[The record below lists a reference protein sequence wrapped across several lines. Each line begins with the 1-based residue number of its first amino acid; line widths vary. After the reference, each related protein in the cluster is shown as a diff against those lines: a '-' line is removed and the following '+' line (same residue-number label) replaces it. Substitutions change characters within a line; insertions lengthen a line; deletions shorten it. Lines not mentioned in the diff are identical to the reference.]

1 MNEVAH
7 AVPRIRRV
15 DVHPLVYPEPH
26 AFGMPRAIALVQ
38 VEDTDG
44 AVGWGESVCGAPEA
58 ALAVQTIIENGYA
71 PLLSEAGGA
80 SIVATRDRLRDK
92 GFWYGHGGIATLALS
107 GVDMALWDLAG
118 RRAGL
123 PVYQLLGGRVTD
135 RLRASAAVMWD
146 TRDLDAPARQSS
158 DYVWQGFTATK
169 GGWGH
174 PDREFGL
181 DADWDVETVRRVR
194 AAVGPDVDIAV
205 DVSGRA
211 GWSVEHAIQMA
222 QRLEEAGL
230 MWLEDALHHEDY
242 DGLRRL
248 REAAP
253 MPIATGE
260 REWTPSGYRRLIES
274 DGVDLVLVDPGR
286 VEGITG
292 MWEVVRYAAA
302 RGVGVV
308 PHSWTSA
315 INTAASLQVLA
326 ASTNGLLL
334 EVKPDPSP
342 LQAEL
347 VDNAIEQRGGV
358 VHVPD
363 RPGLGI
369 EVNPE
374 ILGRYRLDC
383 R

>member
-1 MNEVAH
+1 MYESALR
-7 AVPRIRRV
+7 VPFIRRI

-26 AFGMPRAIALVQ
+26 AFGLPRAVALVT
-38 VEDTDG
+38 VEDADG

-58 ALAVQTIIENGYA
+58 ALAVQAIVDEGY
-71 PLLSEAGGA
+71 A
-80 SIVATRDRLRDK
+80 SIVAEANQASIGEVWERLRNR

-118 RRAGL
+118 RRSGL
-123 PVYQLLGGRVTD
+123 PVYELLGGRVAD

-146 TRDLDAPARQSS
+146 TRDPDAPARQSA
-158 DYVWQGFTATK
+158 DYVARGFTATK

-181 DADWDVETVRRVR
+181 DADWDVEIVRRVR
-194 AAVGPDVDIAV
+194 DAVGPDIDIAV

-211 GWSVEHAIQMA
+211 GWSVEHAIEMA
-222 QRLEEAGL
+222 QRLAGAGL

-260 REWTPSGYRRLIES
+260 REWTPSGYRRLIDS
-274 DGVDLVLVDPGR
+274 GGVDVVLVDPGR

-315 INTAASLQVLA
+315 VNTAASLHVLA
-326 ASTNGLLL
+326 AASNGVLL
-334 EVKPDPSP
+334 ELKPDPSP

-347 VDNAIEQRGGV
+347 VDNPIEQRGGV

-369 EVNPE
+369 EVNPDN
-374 ILGRYRLDC
+374 LGRYRLDP